1 MKLLQRR
8 IAPWNAPDAG
18 RTSMTRQPTRRQPAQ
33 PAQPASTRDERDVLP
48 FIAPAKPA
56 RDTQARVWR
65 PRGEAINPADAV
77 GGSIPFA
84 ENAVERAERQM
95 RNLRA
100 LMGMPVEGDG
110 SSNGPRAA

>member
-1 MKLLQRR
+1 M
-8 IAPWNAPDAG
+8 P
-18 RTSMTRQPTRRQPAQ
+18 RQPTRRQPVK
-33 PAQPASTRDERDVLP
+33 PTFTRDERDVLP
-48 FIAPAKPA
+48 FIPTSKPL
-56 RDTQARVWR
+56 RDHQLPIWR
-65 PRGEAINPADAV
+65 PRGEAVTPADAV

-84 ENAVERAERQM
+84 ESAVERAERQM